1 MESNLLEN
9 SLDTN
14 KLSPLKTA
22 FEPYDSLW
30 DDWCKL
36 KQHGLNGTELYV
48 LYLYCNTQ
56 FKTIDRKIPK
66 EIDLDTVTE
75 TLQKKLLQK
84 QNAFK
89 DWAIFRFQHEVIRL
103 AKHLYWYKFYQTDL
117 TTLLID
123 EDLKQALLGF
133 KTKTLDELFSRYSD
147 KDFRRPALFE
157 WVVKFLIANKAFKNN
172 VKAQQLMLALMQAV
186 GSKSNKRIKPT
197 QRTRKTFTIS

>member
-1 MESNLLEN
+1 ME
-9 SLDTN
+9 TT
-14 KLSPLKTA
+14 KLTALKIA
-22 FEPYDSLW
+22 FEPYAPLW

-56 FKTIDRKIPK
+56 FKPINRKIPK
-66 EIDLDTVTE
+66 GIDLAAVNE
-75 TLQKKLLQK
+75 TLHKKLLQK

-89 DWAIFRFQHEVIRL
+89 DWAIYRFQHAVIRL

-117 TTLLID
+117 TTLLIN

-147 KDFRRPALFE
+147 KDFRQPALFE
-157 WVVKFLIANKAFKNN
+157 YVIKFLIANKAFKNN
-172 VKAQQLMLALMQAV
+172 VKAQQLMLALKQAV
-186 GSKSNKRIKPT
+186 CDSGNRKNKLNR
-197 QRTRKTFTIS
+197 RT